1 MMCDFLVYS
10 PSPPTNVSADDVLC
24 HFTGR
29 DHVNL
34 TQVED
39 SAYKSMSAESFPNFA
54 LLNAPRTSN
63 LEDLSPVFE
72 AQARYTAHLAREV
85 YTARS
90 RRETL
95 ILTPDREILRF
106 HHEQVLA
113 RQLGSEKRDAGGSW
127 PWTNAEYVELL
138 SKVRWNDYDVEGT
151 ASTRVS
157 RKGVEDVGRT
167 TMSIKVFERRRFELL
182 VMALLV
188 LLGIWA
194 AARMFAS

>member
-1 MMCDFLVYS
+1 VW
-10 PSPPTNVSADDVLC
+10 
-24 HFTGR
+24 
-29 DHVNL
+29 
-34 TQVED
+34 D
-39 SAYKSMSAESFPNFA
+39 SAYKSMSPEGFSNFA

-63 LEDLSPVFE
+63 VEDLSPVFE

-90 RRETL
+90 QRETL

-113 RQLGSEKRDAGGSW
+113 RQPGNEKRDARGSW
-127 PWTNAEYVELL
+127 PWTDAEYVELL

-167 TMSIKVFERRRFELL
+167 TMSTRVFEGQRFELL
-182 VMALLV
+182 VMAVLV